1 MATTIEQLKGAKSTW
16 EFKAPPFANGTELV
30 VELREPSITA
40 MMYDDGI
47 SNPLLNDVQ
56 TLSEQANS
64 KKKTKPTPAQQA
76 SAFRFINRVVDYCMV
91 SPTLAEVNEYAGG
104 LSDTQLLAIYE
115 EVMKS
120 TTDLSSFR
128 TETTDN

>member
-1 MATTIEQLKGAKSTW
+1 MATTIEQLMQAKSTW
-16 EFKAPPFANGTELV
+16 EFKAPSFANGAELI

-40 MMYDDGI
+40 MMYDDGV
-47 SNPLLNDVQ
+47 SNPLLNDVEV
-56 TLSEQANS
+56 LSKQAES
-64 KKKTKPTPAQQA
+64 KKKAKATPEQQA
-76 SAFRFINRVVDYCMV
+76 SAFRFIGKVVRYCMV
-91 SPTLAEVNEYAGG
+91 SPTMDEVEKYAGG

-128 TETTDN
+128 SETTDN

>member
-16 EFKAPPFANGTELV
+16 EFTAPPFANGTELV
-30 VELREPSITA
+30 VELREPSIIS
-40 MMYDDGI
+40 MVYDDGI

-56 TLSEQANS
+56 ILTEQSKS
-64 KKKTKPTPAQQA
+64 KKKTQPTPEQRAA
-76 SAFRFINRVVDYCMV
+76 AFQFINKVVDYCMV
-91 SPTLAEVNEYAGG
+91 SPTLAEINEYAGG

-115 EVMKS
+115 EVVKS

-128 TETTDN
+128 TKTTDN